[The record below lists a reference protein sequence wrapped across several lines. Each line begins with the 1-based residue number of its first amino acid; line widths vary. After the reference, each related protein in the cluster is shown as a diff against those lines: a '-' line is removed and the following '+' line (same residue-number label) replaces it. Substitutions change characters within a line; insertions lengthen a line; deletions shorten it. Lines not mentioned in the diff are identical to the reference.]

1 MSNLIIEAGDG
12 QNQSPLLNFQRQEFQ
27 MKTSKI
33 NQNDSEVE
41 VIDRN
46 SYEPA
51 YAQLANILRRQVAAG
66 IFRPGDQLPSEAM
79 LCRSYQVSP
88 MTVRRTINLLAEEG
102 VVSTAQGRGT
112 FVKALEL
119 GRAAFGLQ
127 ELQDL
132 FNDPAMAVR
141 LLDVRIVA
149 ADERTARK
157 LNLTVGQKTI
167 YIRRLL
173 TVNDE
178 PAFYHREYL
187 IYDPTR
193 PIVEAELEVTALQG
207 LFDGTGSALLKWGE
221 LGIDACLFDE
231 EEAKILQTP
240 RPAAAFYLEHLF
252 YDFNDQPVSWG
263 WFICRSDYLRFST
276 RVGIS
281 DE

>member
-1 MSNLIIEAGDG
+1 
-12 QNQSPLLNFQRQEFQ
+12 

-33 NQNDSEVE
+33 NHNDPPVE
-41 VIDRN
+41 VIDRS

-66 IFRPGDQLPSEAM
+66 KFRPGDQLPSEAM
-79 LCRSYQVSP
+79 LCQSYQVSP

-119 GRAAFGLQ
+119 GRAAFHLQ

-132 FNDPAMAVR
+132 FNDPAMRVR
-141 LLDVRIVA
+141 LLDVRIIS

-157 LNLTVGQKTI
+157 LNLTVGAKTI

-173 TVNDE
+173 TVNGE

-187 IYDPTR
+187 VYDPTR
-193 PIVEAELEVTALQG
+193 PIVEAEMEVTALRG
-207 LFDGTGSALLKWGE
+207 LFDGTGSALLKRGE
-221 LGIDACLFDE
+221 LSVEACLLDE
-231 EEAKILQTP
+231 AEANLLQMP
-240 RPAAAFYLEHLF
+240 PPVAAFCLEHLF
-252 YDFNDQPVSWG
+252 YDFDDKPVSWG
-263 WFICRSDYLRFST
+263 WFICRSDYLRFAT
-276 RVGIS
+276 RVGLS

>member
-1 MSNLIIEAGDG
+1 
-12 QNQSPLLNFQRQEFQ
+12 
-27 MKTSKI
+27 MKTAKI
-33 NQNDSEVE
+33 NQNDAEVE
-41 VIDRN
+41 NIDRN

-79 LCRSYQVSP
+79 LCQSYQVSP

-102 VVSTAQGRGT
+102 VVSTVQGRGT

-132 FNDPAMAVR
+132 FNDPAMAVK

-221 LGIDACLFDE
+221 LSIDACLFNE

-240 RPAAAFYLEHLF
+240 QPAAAFYLEHLF
-252 YDFNDQPVSWG
+252 YDFDDQPVSWG
-263 WFICRSDYLRFST
+263 WFICRSDYLRFTT

>member
-1 MSNLIIEAGDG
+1 
-12 QNQSPLLNFQRQEFQ
+12 
-27 MKTSKI
+27 MKTSRI
-33 NQNDSEVE
+33 NQNDPPIE

-66 IFRPGDQLPSEAM
+66 KFRPGDQLPSEAM
-79 LCRSYQVSP
+79 LCQSYQISP

-119 GRAAFGLQ
+119 GRAAFHLQ

-132 FNDPAMAVR
+132 FNDPAMRVK
-141 LLDVRIVA
+141 LLDARIVS

-157 LNLTVGQKTI
+157 LNLTVGAKTI

-173 TVNDE
+173 TVNGD

-193 PIVEAELEVTALQG
+193 PIVEAEMEVTALRG
-207 LFDGTGSALLKWGE
+207 LFDGTGSALLKRGE
-221 LGIDACLFDE
+221 LSIEACLLN
-231 EEAKILQTP
+231 EAEANLLQTP
-240 RPAAAFYLEHLF
+240 PPVAAFCLEHLF
-252 YDFNDQPVSWG
+252 YDFDDKPVSWG
-263 WFICRSDYLRFST
+263 WFICRSDYLRFTT

>member
-1 MSNLIIEAGDG
+1 
-12 QNQSPLLNFQRQEFQ
+12 
-27 MKTSKI
+27 MKTSKT
-33 NQNDSEVE
+33 NHNDPPVE

-66 IFRPGDQLPSEAM
+66 KFRPGDQLPSEAM
-79 LCRSYQVSP
+79 LCQSYQVSP

-119 GRAAFGLQ
+119 GRAAFHLQ

-132 FNDPAMAVR
+132 FNDPAMRVK
-141 LLDVRIVA
+141 LLDVRIVS

-157 LNLTVGQKTI
+157 LNLAVGAKTI

-173 TVNDE
+173 TVNGE

-187 IYDPTR
+187 VYDPTR
-193 PIVEAELEVTALQG
+193 PIVEAEMEVTALRG
-207 LFDGTGSALLKWGE
+207 LFDGTGSALLKRGE
-221 LGIDACLFDE
+221 LSVEACLLN
-231 EEAKILQTP
+231 EAEANLLQTP
-240 RPAAAFYLEHLF
+240 PPVAAFYLEHLF
-252 YDFNDQPVSWG
+252 YDFDDKPVSWG
-263 WFICRSDYLRFST
+263 WFIGRSDYLRFTT
-276 RVGIS
+276 RVGLS

>member
-1 MSNLIIEAGDG
+1 
-12 QNQSPLLNFQRQEFQ
+12 

-33 NQNDSEVE
+33 DPNGPPAE

-46 SYEPA
+46 LYEPA

-66 IFRPGDQLPSEAM
+66 VFRPGDQLPSEAM
-79 LCRSYQVSP
+79 LCQRYQVSP

-102 VVSTAQGRGT
+102 VVSTAKGRGT
-112 FVKALEL
+112 FVNALEL
-119 GRAAFGLQ
+119 GQAVFDLQ
-127 ELQDL
+127 GLQDL
-132 FNDPAMAVR
+132 FNDSAMTVK
-141 LLDVRIVA
+141 LLDVRIVS

-157 LNLTVGQKTI
+157 LNLTVGEKTI

-173 TVNDE
+173 TVNGE

-193 PIVEAELEVTALQG
+193 PIVEAEMEVTALRG
-207 LFDGTGSALLKWGE
+207 LFDGTGSAMLKRGQLSIE
-221 LGIDACLFDE
+221 ACLLNKDE
-231 EEAKILQTP
+231 ANLLQTP
-240 RPAAAFYLEHLF
+240 PVAAFCLEHLF
-252 YDFNDQPVSWG
+252 YDFDDQPVSWG
-263 WFICRSDYLRFST
+263 WFICRSDHLHFTT

>member
-1 MSNLIIEAGDG
+1 
-12 QNQSPLLNFQRQEFQ
+12 

-33 NQNDSEVE
+33 NQNDPPVE

-66 IFRPGDQLPSEAM
+66 KFRPGDQLPSEAM

-119 GRAAFGLQ
+119 GRAAFHLQ

-132 FNDPAMAVR
+132 FNDTAMSVK
-141 LLDVRIVA
+141 LLDVRIVS

-157 LNLTVGQKTI
+157 LNLAVGAKTI

-173 TVNDE
+173 AVNGD

-187 IYDPTR
+187 VYDPTR
-193 PIVEAELEVTALQG
+193 PIVEAEMEVTALRG
-207 LFDGTGSALLKWGE
+207 LFDGTGSALLKRGE
-221 LGIDACLFDE
+221 LSIEACLLN
-231 EEAKILQTP
+231 EAEANLLQTP
-240 RPAAAFYLEHLF
+240 PPVAAFYLEHLF
-252 YDFNDQPVSWG
+252 YDFDDKPVSWG
-263 WFICRSDYLRFST
+263 WFICRSDYLRFTT
-276 RVGIS
+276 RVGLS

>member
-1 MSNLIIEAGDG
+1 
-12 QNQSPLLNFQRQEFQ
+12 
-27 MKTSKI
+27 MKTAKI
-33 NQNDSEVE
+33 NQNDAEVE
-41 VIDRN
+41 NIDRN

-79 LCRSYQVSP
+79 LCQSYQVSP

-141 LLDVRIVA
+141 LLDVRIVS

-221 LGIDACLFDE
+221 LSIDACLFNE

-240 RPAAAFYLEHLF
+240 QPAAAFYLEHLF
-252 YDFNDQPVSWG
+252 YDFDDQPVSWG
-263 WFICRSDYLRFST
+263 WFICRSDYLRFTT

>member
-1 MSNLIIEAGDG
+1 MKANGGD
-12 QNQSPLLNFQRQEFQ
+12 QEG
-27 MKTSKI
+27 SL
-33 NQNDSEVE
+33 E

-66 IFRPGDQLPSEAM
+66 MFRPGDQLPSEAM
-79 LCRSYQVSP
+79 LCQSYQVSP

-102 VVSTAQGRGT
+102 VVSTVQGRGT
-112 FVKALEL
+112 FVKPLEL

-132 FNDPAMAVR
+132 FDDPALTVK
-141 LLDVRIVA
+141 LLDARIVS

-157 LNLTVGQKTI
+157 LNLAAGDKAI

-173 TVNDE
+173 SINGE

-193 PIVEAELEVTALQG
+193 PIVEAEMEATALRG
-207 LFDGTGSALLKWGE
+207 LFDGTGSAMLKRGE
-221 LGIDACLFDE
+221 LSVEACLLNEDE
-231 EEAKILQTP
+231 ASILQAP
-240 RPAAAFYLEHLF
+240 LPMAAFYLEHLF
-252 YDFNDQPVSWG
+252 YDFDNHPVSWG
-263 WFICRSDYLRFST
+263 WFICRSDCLQFST
-276 RVGIS
+276 GVGVS
-281 DE
+281 DEG